1 MADKLEDFWRGDF
14 GNQYHQRN
22 VGRINSNE
30 HMFRFILDCNE
41 FAPTSVVEFG
51 AGTGQNLI
59 ALKRL
64 LPDIETIGVEIN
76 LQAVAAMQGC
86 GTINAT
92 IISTIQDFKPR
103 QLTADLVLTKGLLIH
118 LPPEDL
124 PKAYEVLHACTD
136 EWLLVCEYYCPVPR
150 AINYRGNSGKAWARD
165 FAGEI
170 LDAYPDLELKDY
182 GFAYQR
188 GEFPQDDLHW
198 FLMRKG

>member
-1 MADKLEDFWRGDF
+1 MNKQEEFWKGAFGDE
-14 GNQYHQRN
+14 YHKRN
-22 VGRINSNE
+22 EGRIESNM
-30 HMFRFILDCNE
+30 HLFNFIMDCNE
-41 FAPTSVVEFG
+41 MGPTSVVEFG

-59 ALKRL
+59 ALKHL

-76 LQAVAAMQGC
+76 LQAIAAMQDC
-86 GTINAT
+86 DQINVTIT
-92 IISTIQDFKPR
+92 SSIQEFKPEF
-103 QLTADLVLTKGLLIH
+103 TADLVLTKGLLIH
-118 LPPEDL
+118 LAPEDL

-170 LDAYPDLELKDY
+170 LDTYADLELKDY
-182 GFAYQR
+182 GFVYNR

-198 FLMRKG
+198 FLMQKKS